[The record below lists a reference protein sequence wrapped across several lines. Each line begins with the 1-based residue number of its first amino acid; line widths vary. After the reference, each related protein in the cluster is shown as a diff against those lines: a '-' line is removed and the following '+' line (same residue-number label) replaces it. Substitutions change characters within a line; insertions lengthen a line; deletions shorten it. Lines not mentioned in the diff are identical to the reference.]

1 MSTSFNGP
9 PDKPRNPLESLLV
22 GTYILGAILA
32 AGVVTGI
39 LWFALSALFSFIGVW
54 LVVGL
59 PLTILLVVLS
69 GYTFRHID
77 HSDPYDARKTLKRV
91 SNNSKVYGYRIRRRI
106 RQLRERVSSKIA
118 RSDDTNSSGDS
129 TSSVRRARD
138 AVSSVD
144 IPHPLGRDSDTS
156 DEHSD
161 STDE

>member
-22 GTYILGAILA
+22 GTYILAAILT

-77 HSDPYDARKTLKRV
+77 HSDPYDARKTMNRV
-91 SNNSKVYGYRIRRRI
+91 SNSGKAYGYLIRHRIRKF
-106 RQLRERVSSKIA
+106 RERISSRIA
-118 RSDDTNSSGDS
+118 RSDSIDSNEDS
-129 TSSVRRARD
+129 TSRVERARD

-144 IPHPLGRDSDTS
+144 IPHPLGDGNTS
-156 DEHSD
+156 NEQSD